1 MTIKVGD
8 MCSPSAD
15 IIQYRYMKITMDPD
29 DNNHVWTADF
39 SLPRVSSND
48 TFMCIGFIRARSGL
62 TTSDYDHNVDIA
74 IVLHVQ
80 HKIITFLPAEECE
93 VIL

>member
-1 MTIKVGD
+1 MMHGFRVGD
-8 MCSPSAD
+8 IVKPAKDTIGVVGLEDPGDGNWITSKRG
-15 IIQYRYMKITMDPD
+15 YRMKNEPM
-29 DNNHVWTADF
+29 
-39 SLPRVSSND
+39 
-48 TFMCIGFIRARSGL
+48 MCIGFIRAAHRGL